1 MAGEAGFRVATA
13 YVVVEPDSDGFG
25 EKLKAQLEKYDFT
38 LKIDVDPNMDGFAEK
53 VQAEV
58 DALKGDEV
66 KIPIDPDADG
76 FREKVAADTAGE
88 PPVEVP
94 VTPGPFEEKLAAV
107 IERSRVFVAA
117 SGGDVIPVSFEVNE
131 GSFVRIA
138 ALTAAL
144 AEAQKKLG
152 DSMGGGMSSMERAI
166 TASLQYGQALELL
179 INREGMMADES
190 HLAAK
195 SFAGDWQSAVA
206 QANADL
212 ENATSHIEASG
223 AAINSFGEDAAGAIA
238 PLRALADAS
247 GTDVAAAM
255 NKTDQ
260 AAKEGANTF
269 RLWGTGIRVGATAL
283 HAVISSM
290 VEFAAVA
297 IPATVAAGAWAF
309 AWTQGAQNIYQHMTS
324 LFTATEALGQASGQT
339 MGEMLGLNGVWQKIQ
354 NEANPDV
361 YAAMGAGLNILK
373 ESFGNLA
380 EEGLKVGK
388 IFDAFGAKLVYD
400 FSAAGGA
407 GARMN
412 GLLANMVPDLVEIG
426 QIFGNL
432 GHALLG
438 FVAQMPGLAEV
449 MLAGLAG
456 VTHLAA
462 SLIDLAGHFKIAGA
476 SAITLLFA
484 FHEFNTWGSVA
495 VGALSKMG
503 LATEELSGGFFSLE
517 RAAGI
522 LRNVFGILPAI
533 ISRVGSGI
541 AAARASPCPRSVP
554 RPALRSPG

>member
-1 MAGEAGFRVATA
+1 MATA
-13 YVVVEPDSDGFG
+13 YIVVEPDTDGFA
-25 EKLKAQLEKYDFT
+25 EKLKADLEKYDFT
-38 LKIDVDPNMDGFAEK
+38 LKIDVDPDMDGFAEK

-58 DALKGDEV
+58 DALKGDDV

-76 FREKVAADTAGE
+76 FREKVAAETAGE

-247 GTDVAAAM
+247 GTYVAAAM

-260 AAKEGANTF
+260 AAKEGATL
-269 RLWGTGIRVGATAL
+269 RILGDDKELTAL
-283 HAVISSM
+283 
-290 VEFAAVA
+290 AAVVEA
-297 IPATVAAGAWAF
+297 GDYAVRRDIARAREEGIVTAKDRVLLVVTGNGLKDVAGAASKAAPATMDAEAASPLRLSAVVE
-309 AWTQGAQNIYQHMTS
+309 QRV
-324 LFTATEALGQASGQT
+324 
-339 MGEMLGLNGVWQKIQ
+339 NGVLDLAVRLI
-354 NEANPDV
+354 DV
-361 YAAMGAGLNILK
+361 TDGAIAQTTHGGI
-373 ESFGNLA
+373 
-380 EEGLKVGK
+380 
-388 IFDAFGAKLVYD
+388 IF
-400 FSAAGGA
+400 
-407 GARMN
+407 
-412 GLLANMVPDLVEIG
+412 
-426 QIFGNL
+426 
-432 GHALLG
+432 
-438 FVAQMPGLAEV
+438 
-449 MLAGLAG
+449 LAGDIIVG
-456 VTHLAA
+456 
-462 SLIDLAGHFKIAGA
+462 LI
-476 SAITLLFA
+476 
-484 FHEFNTWGSVA
+484 E
-495 VGALSKMG
+495 
-503 LATEELSGGFFSLE
+503 
-517 RAAGI
+517 
-522 LRNVFGILPAI
+522 
-533 ISRVGSGI
+533 
-541 AAARASPCPRSVP
+541 
-554 RPALRSPG
+554 